1 MYKQSDLKKMSRRDL
16 LEILVLQS
24 KKIDSLEEELDKV
37 NEQLSSKQI
46 LLKEAGTIAEASL
59 KLNKVFETAQQA
71 ADQYLENIKKIE
83 EESLKIKEQL
93 EKDKNKNKKKSND
106 KKKSK
111 QSKKKVKE
119 S

>member
-1 MYKQSDLKKMSRRDL
+1 MYKQKDLKKMSRRDL

-37 NEQLSSKQI
+37 NEQLSSKRI
-46 LLKEAGTIAEASL
+46 SIEEVGSIAEASL